1 MKQTAVHWLHEE
13 LLKILIDNQ
22 IQQTDYLFEQA
33 KAMEKQQI
41 MDARINGDMNPRCI
55 SHLAKQY
62 AELYYL
68 ETYGG
73 ESKT

>member
-33 KAMEKQQI
+33 KAMENQQKKNAYNS
-41 MDARINGDMNPRCI
+41 DRYLLSCYDYG
-55 SHLAKQY
+55 SLFEQ
-62 AELYYL
+62 YYL

-73 ESKT
+73 KDEL

>member
-1 MKQTAVHWLHEE
+1 MKQTAVEWLHEQ

-41 MDARINGDMNPRCI
+41 IKFAEAFATSDAIYCSGEFALEKD
-55 SHLAKQY
+55 
-62 AELYYL
+62 AEHYYN
-68 ETYGG
+68 ETYL
-73 ESKT
+73 